1 MLKWLPTSAW
11 YLYWVCCKWSNMA
24 NAVKEVL
31 PCCQPWQEYHH
42 CCYQDHHHRHGH
54 RHHSFK
60 PGRDWCA
67 TSLKTLKCEGFIK
80 SVFERTLKFLYWA
93 QAFQFLFSVHIPPH
107 FFPFISFQFYEGTI
121 WCIWRQPCCS
131 TYVLPHLA
139 NFGQFAIFRAR
150 PVWNGCLEIAAEKCA
165 HIYQTRIFSSYFPP
179 NFKYCTT

>member
-1 MLKWLPTSAW
+1 MTD
-11 YLYWVCCKWSNMA
+11 
-24 NAVKEVL
+24 AVKEVL

-42 CCYQDHHHRHGH
+42 YCYQDHHHRHRH

-67 TSLKTLKCEGFIK
+67 TRLKTLKCEGFIK

-107 FFPFISFQFYEGTI
+107 FFPFISFQFYEGSI

-165 HIYQTRIFSSYFPP
+165 HIYQARLCYFSYFPP
-179 NFKYCTT
+179 NSQILHKINVHFAWHGGNNQMHLENR

>member
-1 MLKWLPTSAW
+1 MLSTLPGRSS
-11 YLYWVCCKWSNMA
+11 LLLSRPSG
-24 NAVKEVL
+24 L
-31 PCCQPWQEYHH
+31 HH
-42 CCYQDHHHRHGH
+42 HHHHHHHRHRRHRH

-67 TSLKTLKCEGFIK
+67 TRLKTLKCEGFIK

-150 PVWNGCLEIAAEKCA
+150 PV
-165 HIYQTRIFSSYFPP
+165 
-179 NFKYCTT
+179 